1 MSLYNNFQQKAN
13 KSGLLDKIKGGA
25 QAAIGSVVGSA
36 INKTM
41 NSTLAGPLFDKVEKF
56 GITPDMA
63 SFVANEFAGQY
74 VEKKIDQADSF
85 LRKQI
90 RSWIS
95 RIGGGY
101 DGIPE
106 KSKYREFIALSRAR
120 KNHFI
125 IQIESN
131 LTGDFSKK
139 MNLFVTDI
147 DLNPMN
153 IPGEK
158 RRVGGAF
165 VDAPTGAESTD
176 IRITT
181 MDDDQG
187 TIKKWFERHC
197 AAVVAS
203 DGTFG
208 VPANYAVRIT
218 VLHAVVDGED
228 TTSAF
233 KNSGLYRAMTYEVQL
248 SRREQAMQEVNLTFT
263 QLDSFMR

>member
-1 MSLYNNFQQKAN
+1 MSLYNNFEQKAK

-25 QAAIGSVVGSA
+25 QSIVGSA

-41 NSTLAGPLFDKVEKF
+41 NSTLASPLFNKAAEF

-95 RIGGGY
+95 RIGGGNHY

-106 KSKYREFIALSRAR
+106 KARYREFIALSRAR

-131 LTGDFSKK
+131 LTGNFSKK

-153 IPGEK
+153 ISGEK
-158 RRVGGAF
+158 RRVGGTF
-165 VDAPTGAESTD
+165 VDAPTGAEATE

-181 MDDDQG
+181 MDDKEG

-203 DGTFG
+203 DGAFG
-208 VPANYAVRIT
+208 VPADYGVRIT

-228 TTSAF
+228 STSAF
-233 KNSGLYRAMTYEVQL
+233 KNSGLYRAATYELQL